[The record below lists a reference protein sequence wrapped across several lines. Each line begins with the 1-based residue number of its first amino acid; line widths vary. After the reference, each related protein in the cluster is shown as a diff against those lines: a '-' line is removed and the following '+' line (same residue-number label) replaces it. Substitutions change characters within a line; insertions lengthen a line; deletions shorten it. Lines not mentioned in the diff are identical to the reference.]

1 LSDEE
6 NFKLFDICSNKS
18 GHGHNYR
25 LEVCVEGRLDSKRS
39 MLRDIEDM
47 DSYVQKF
54 IDEKVNY
61 KRLDIEVPYFIDNQS
76 TCENIL
82 EFLWFGF
89 RDGLKLNLL
98 GLKLWENN
106 NNYFEFFDTKME
118 KILR

>member
-1 LSDEE
+1 
-6 NFKLFDICSNKS
+6 
-18 GHGHNYR
+18 
-25 LEVCVEGRLDSKRS
+25 
-39 MLRDIEDM
+39 MLRDIENM

-54 IDEKVNY
+54 IDEKLNY